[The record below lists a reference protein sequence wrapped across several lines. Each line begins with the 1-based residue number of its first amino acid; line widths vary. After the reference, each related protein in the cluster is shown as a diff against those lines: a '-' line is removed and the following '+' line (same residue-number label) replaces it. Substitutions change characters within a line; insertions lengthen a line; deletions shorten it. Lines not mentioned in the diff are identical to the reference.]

1 MPRLD
6 ITMLRIDRL
15 RELREQ
21 KGWSIR
27 DLAQKLGC
35 EVSTPARWE
44 HGKLMPRRRYLEQLA
59 EIYEVS
65 IDELIDESKRES

>member
-6 ITMLRIDRL
+6 VSMLRIDRL
-15 RELREQ
+15 RELRQQ

-27 DLAQKLGC
+27 DLAQILGC

-44 HGKLMPRRRYLEQLA
+44 HGLLMPRRKYLEQLA
-59 EIYEVS
+59 EIYQVS
-65 IDELIDESKRES
+65 IDELIDQSKAKF

>member
-1 MPRLD
+1 MPKLN
-6 ITMLRIDRL
+6 IERL

-27 DLAQKLGC
+27 DLSQILGC

-44 HGKLMPRRRYLEQLA
+44 HGKLMPRLRTLEQLA
-59 EIYEVS
+59 EIFNVTVE
-65 IDELIDESKRES
+65 ELVDQSNEAAGVT